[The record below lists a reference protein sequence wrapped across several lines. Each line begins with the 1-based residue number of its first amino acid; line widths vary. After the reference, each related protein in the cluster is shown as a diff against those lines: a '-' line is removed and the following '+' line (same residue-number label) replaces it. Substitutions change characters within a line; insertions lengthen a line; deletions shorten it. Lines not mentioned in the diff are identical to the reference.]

1 MLDNWDH
8 KLDINEFESKLSS
21 KELNWI
27 DKFGGMYEKPAHY
40 YKLAST
46 NLTFGTSVW
55 RSSGRRSGVAVRAVD
70 CWQTT

>member
-1 MLDNWDH
+1 MLDNWDQ
-8 KLDINEFESKLSS
+8 KLDINEFERKLSS

-46 NLTFGTSVW
+46 NLTFLL
-55 RSSGRRSGVAVRAVD
+55 
-70 CWQTT
+70 